1 MKKPQGREADTG
13 WIHFT
18 AKPGPT
24 DLNPVEVDAVI
35 EPCREAAGLFQ
46 NLEPSSL
53 ER

>member
-13 WIHFT
+13 WIHST

-24 DLNPVEVDAVI
+24 DLSEVDAV
-35 EPCREAAGLFQ
+35 LFQ
-46 NLEPSSL
+46 NIEPSSL